1 MSGFFKTGS
10 SSESDRSSG
19 EEDNV
24 PQVAPTKST
33 TTRFGFSDDEEDT
46 KRVVRSAKDKKFEEI
61 NDVIRL
67 IKNHK
72 KIKDISKVLTGFED
86 LLKCFQKNKAV
97 LSTDDKKLPRF
108 YIRTLVELEDFINEC
123 WEDKRKFN
131 KVNGKSLAT
140 LRHKLKKHNRD
151 IDEEIKAYRE
161 NPDVSDAEKGGD
173 DDEDESSDDDTGRI
187 EKKVEEKRIPL
198 GSDDEDDFFFDDGDS
213 SSSSSSDDEG
223 GERTFTAEY
232 FLKKEKTP
240 ADKDKQREKEE
251 RRQQRELDR
260 KKREEEEDNDGGW
273 KKVRGIPAH
282 SEKPKMFAKDAE
294 ITHTLVLKKLNE
306 ITAARGK
313 KGTDRSYQINM
324 LRELRK
330 ISGENQLGIGMDLKI
345 LMNIGSSIF
354 DYNPNVASCMKDNMW
369 DSFLE
374 FINEMLDIAS
384 NNMDIEFSHDV
395 PLDHEQ
401 LETAPYAISG
411 CPLTVVERL
420 DKEYVKILQ
429 NTDAHSTEYVRRLQ
443 DEQKICSI
451 ITRLQKY
458 IEAKGTPAEIC
469 RNYLLQ
475 IEHMYYKYDYKNL
488 KQVSKE
494 DIKEKQE
501 NGKDVEEE
509 KKDEE
514 KKDEEKKEEEKKDEE
529 KKDEEKREEEKT
541 DEKKD
546 EENKEEVTKKEPETP
561 KEDVADFMDRM
572 CKYIYTKDSTNRIR
586 TRAMLCHI
594 YHHAMH
600 DRWYQARDLMLM
612 SHLQDTITHSDI
624 PTQILYNRTL
634 VQLGLCAFRHGNVKD
649 AHNALLDIQ
658 SGGRAKELLAQG
670 LLMQKQME
678 RSPEQEK
685 IEKRRQ
691 MPFHM
696 HINLEL
702 LECTYLVSAMLIEI
716 PYMASHQFDIR
727 RRMISKSFHH
737 QLRLSERQSL
747 VGPPESMR
755 EHVMAASRAMRLGDW
770 KACRDFLINK
780 KMMTK
785 VWSLFHNRDEV
796 LELLTRKIQ
805 EESLR
810 TYLFTYGSVYD
821 SISMVTLSERFEVD
835 KAVVH
840 SIISKMI
847 IGEELSASWDEPAA
861 TIVMHRCEPTRI
873 QTLALQLSEKANN
886 LVDNNERLIEHG
898 GEGRGRGMDDREGR
912 QQGRGKQYGN
922 KNYSN
927 RSYTGGNRSYGG
939 NRNSNY
945 QGRRRQQR
953 Y

>member
-19 EEDNV
+19 DEDDI
-24 PQVAPTKST
+24 PQPVATNKST
-33 TTRFGFSDDEEDT
+33 TARFIYSDDEEDT
-46 KRVVRSAKDKKFEEI
+46 KRIVRPAKDKKFEEI
-61 NDVIRL
+61 NDVIRQ

-72 KIKDISKVLTGFED
+72 KIKDISKVLGGFED
-86 LLKCFQKNKAV
+86 LLKCFQKNRAV
-97 LSTDDKKLPRF
+97 LSGDEKKLPRF
-108 YIRTLVELEDFINEC
+108 YIRSLVELEDFVNEC

-151 IDEEIKAYRE
+151 IDDEIKAYRE
-161 NPDVSDAEKGGD
+161 NPDVSDEEKVAD
-173 DDEDESSDDDTGRI
+173 DDDDDDSSTYEEDGI
-187 EKKVEEKRIPL
+187 EKKVDMKKAQASQDFD
-198 GSDDEDDFFFDDGDS
+198 SDDFDSDFQDS
-213 SSSSSSDDEG
+213 DTSSSSSDEG
-223 GERTFTAEY
+223 EGRTFTAAY
-232 FLKKEKTP
+232 FLKTEKTSV
-240 ADKDKQREKEE
+240 DKDKQREKEE
-251 RRQQRELDR
+251 RRQQRELE
-260 KKREEEEDNDGGW
+260 KKKQREEEEAEAGEW
-273 KKVRGIPAH
+273 TKVDKGIPVH

-294 ITHTLVLKKLNE
+294 ITHALVLKKLNE

-313 KGTDRSYQINM
+313 KGTDRKDQISM

-330 ISGENQLGIGMDLKI
+330 IADENKLGVGMDLKI

-369 DSFLE
+369 EQCLE
-374 FINEMLDIAS
+374 FINEMLDIAA
-384 NNMDIEFSHDV
+384 NNMDMEFSQGA
-395 PLDHEQ
+395 LDQEQ
-401 LETAPYAISG
+401 VETAPYFVVG
-411 CPLTVVERL
+411 CPLTVIERL

-429 NTDAHSTEYVRRLQ
+429 NTDAHSTEYVVRLQ
-443 DEQKICSI
+443 DEETLCGI
-451 ITRLQKY
+451 IDRLQKY
-458 IEAKGTPAEIC
+458 MEVKGTPAEIC

-475 IEHMYYKYDYKNL
+475 IEHMYYKYDYKNM
-488 KQVSKE
+488 KGSKE
-494 DIKEKQE
+494 DTTKKEEKEQAD
-501 NGKDVEEE
+501 NGEKKDDEKEDEEKDEKEEEE
-509 KKDEE
+509 KNEKVDEE
-514 KKDEEKKEEEKKDEE
+514 K
-529 KKDEEKREEEKT
+529 
-541 DEKKD
+541 
-546 EENKEEVTKKEPETP
+546 PETQ
-561 KEDVADFMDRM
+561 KESVADFMDRM

-600 DRWYQARDLMLM
+600 DRWYKARDLMLM
-612 SHLQDTITHSDI
+612 SHLQDNITHSDI

-670 LLMQKQME
+670 LLMQKQLE

-737 QLRLSERQSL
+737 QLRLSERQPL

-785 VWSLFHNRDEV
+785 VWSLFHNRDGV

-821 SISMVTLSERFEVD
+821 SISMVTLSERFEID

-873 QTLALQLSEKANN
+873 QTLALQLAEKANN
-886 LVDNNERLIEHG
+886 LVDNNERLMEHG
-898 GEGRGRGMDDREGR
+898 GVDGRSRGNDDRDGR

-922 KNYSN
+922 KNYPN
-927 RSYTGGNRSYGG
+927 RNYQGGNRTYG
-939 NRNSNY
+939 NRSSNY
-945 QGRRRQQR
+945 QGRRRNQR